1 MDFVLLVE
9 VMEKKSKE
17 EKNVKIVA
25 DEAAEESVVE
35 ATESTSKKHG
45 CKSKASKIITI
56 VALVIVGAILFN
68 FVLMPLTDFIPRVT
82 GEVTYD
88 TSNPHIVFENGVKIS
103 AHRAGGS
110 LAPEETL
117 RAFKTC
123 VEATDYKVEILEFD
137 LHVTKDGHLVLLHD
151 HTINRTSN
159 ATEHFGEDD
168 IHAMD
173 KTLAELKELNFGENF
188 CDLNGEYPFK
198 GLRGD
203 DIPDD
208 VRILALEE
216 LLDYLQEVGA
226 DLDFIIEIKDGGED
240 GERAMDILYDTLVRY
255 NIVER
260 TIVGTFQ
267 DNVTK
272 HIDEKYPQVTRSASI
287 AEVLHFYMAYLYG
300 DKLTEFK
307 FDVLQIPQGLKGFF
321 DLGSKHFIEFAHSRS
336 IAVQYWTIN
345 EADDIARLA
354 ENGADAIMTDN
365 PKLADEVING

>member
-1 MDFVLLVE
+1 MEAKEDQIVE
-9 VMEKKSKE
+9 IDEKEAREEDMEE
-17 EKNVKIVA
+17 TI
-25 DEAAEESVVE
+25 
-35 ATESTSKKHG
+35 ESTSKKHRI
-45 CKSKASKIITI
+45 KSKTAKIIGI
-56 VALVIVGAILFN
+56 VALIIVGAILFN

-123 VEATDYKVEILEFD
+123 VEATDYNVEILEFD
-137 LHVTKDGHLVLLHD
+137 LHITKDGHLVLLHD

-168 IHAMD
+168 IHVMD
-173 KTLAELKELNFGENF
+173 KTLEELKELNCGENF
-188 CDLNGEYPFK
+188 CDLNGESPFK

-272 HIDEKYPQVTRSASI
+272 YIDETYPQVTRSASI
-287 AEVLHFYMAYLYG
+287 AEVLHFYPG
-300 DKLTEFK
+300 QDLTQ
-307 FDVLQIPQGLKGFF
+307 VPGILPQIVVIIRRNAVGLHAQALGNVYSPVQMILLGHDD
-321 DLGSKHFIEFAHSRS
+321 DLLCLENIPCPVQTLIGGETGVIHKHIRR
-336 IAVQYWTIN
+336 I
-345 EADDIARLA
+345 D
-354 ENGADAIMTDN
+354 
-365 PKLADEVING
+365 P